1 MANTAIVIGG
11 GIAGCSSAYALAKRG
26 IKVTLIERNAEMA
39 SAASGNPLAMLY
51 PRLSGDDLSSQFA
64 LDSYLYSL
72 AFYQSLKLP
81 DADFSMCGM
90 LQLGFN
96 ARELSRIKKV
106 ATHNYPASVL
116 QYVSHD
122 EASTIAGIS
131 IAHNA
136 LYFPTAAW
144 IHPKNLCKHL
154 TLHPNI
160 TIISTRQVTQF
171 IQKTYGFE
179 VYSHHQLLATADIL
193 IIATANDAQ
202 QLLPDLPLHTKAV
215 RGQVS
220 VLDSTT
226 SSRKV
231 NTIIC
236 SDGYLSPSAYTDQ
249 SHCLGASFSEAE
261 STVTEP
267 LDLTPTPADHT
278 SNLNKLNNISPALYH
293 DLQANL
299 TGGRVSYRCTTS
311 DYWPLVGELID
322 GARLTKNP
330 VRPSAS
336 TESLPWIS
344 GLYINAAHGSK
355 GFTSAPLCA
364 ELLASMICQQPLPIS
379 SELTCQLNPNRFLLK
394 ALGLKKLAK
403 TIAVQH
409 KISG

>member
-1 MANTAIVIGG
+1 MANSAIVIGG
-11 GIAGCSSAYALAKRG
+11 GIAGCSSAYALAKQG
-26 IKVTLIERNAEMA
+26 IKVTLIERNAEIA

-72 AFYQSLKLP
+72 AFYQSLNLS

-106 ATHNYPASVL
+106 ATRNYPASL
-116 QYVSHD
+116 LHYVSHA
-122 EASTIAGIS
+122 EASAIAGIP
-131 IAHNA
+131 IDHDA

-144 IHPKNLCKHL
+144 IQPKNLCKHL
-154 TLHPNI
+154 TQHPNI
-160 TIISTRQVTQF
+160 TIINTQHISQF
-171 IQKTYGFE
+171 IKQAYGFE
-179 VYSHHQLLATADIL
+179 VYSQKQLLATADVL
-193 IIATANDAQ
+193 IIANANDAQ

-220 VLDSTT
+220 VLDSTIN
-226 SSRKV
+226 SRKV

-236 SDGYLSPSAYTDQ
+236 SDGYLSPSAYTAQ
-249 SHCLGASFSEAE
+249 SHCLGASFSDTENTLA
-261 STVTEP
+261 EP
-267 LDLTPTPADHT
+267 LDLTLAKADHT
-278 SNLNKLNNISPALYH
+278 SNLNKLNNISPALYQ
-293 DLQANL
+293 DLKQNL
-299 TGGRVSYRCTTS
+299 TGGRVSYRCSTS

-322 GARLTKNP
+322 GANLTKNP

-336 TESLPWIS
+336 TESLPWVS

-364 ELLASMICQQPLPIS
+364 ELLASIICHQPLPVS
-379 SELTCQLNPNRFLLK
+379 NELAYQLNPNRFLLK
-394 ALGLKKLAK
+394 TLGLKKLAK
-403 TIAVQH
+403 TIASQH

>member
-1 MANTAIVIGG
+1 MTNTAIVIGG
-11 GIAGCSSAYALAKRG
+11 GIAGSSSAYALAKRG
-26 IKVTLIERNAEMA
+26 IKVTLIERNAEVA

-72 AFYQSLKLP
+72 AFYQSLNLP

-106 ATHNYPASVL
+106 AAHNYPASVL
-116 QYVSHD
+116 QYVSHN

-131 IAHNA
+131 IDHDS

-144 IHPKNLCKHL
+144 IQPKNLCKHL
-154 TLHPNI
+154 TQHPNI
-160 TIISTRQVTQF
+160 TIINTQQVIQF
-171 IQKTYGFE
+171 AQKAYGFE
-179 VYSHHQLLATADIL
+179 VYNHHQLLATADVL

-220 VLDSTT
+220 VLDST
-226 SSRKV
+226 SNSQKI

-236 SDGYLSPSAYTDQ
+236 SDGYLSPSAYAAQ
-249 SHCLGASFSEAE
+249 SHCLGASFSDAEAI
-261 STVTEP
+261 STEAP
-267 LDLTPTPADHT
+267 DLTTTQADHI

-293 DLQANL
+293 DLQASL

-322 GARLTKNP
+322 GANLTKNP
-330 VRPSAS
+330 VRPSALPQA
-336 TESLPWIS
+336 LPWLS

-379 SELTCQLNPNRFLLK
+379 SDIACQLNPNRFLLK

-403 TIAVQH
+403 TIASQH

>member
-1 MANTAIVIGG
+1 MANSAIVIGG
-11 GIAGCSSAYALAKRG
+11 GIAGCSSAYALAKQG
-26 IKVTLIERNAEMA
+26 IKVTLIERNAEIA

-72 AFYQSLKLP
+72 AFYQSLNLS

-106 ATHNYPASVL
+106 ATRNYPASVL
-116 QYVSHD
+116 HYVSHA
-122 EASTIAGIS
+122 EASAIAGIP
-131 IAHNA
+131 IDHDA

-144 IHPKNLCKHL
+144 IQPKNLCKHL
-154 TLHPNI
+154 TQHPNI
-160 TIISTRQVTQF
+160 TIINTQHISQF
-171 IQKTYGFE
+171 IKQAYGFE
-179 VYSHHQLLATADIL
+179 VYSQKQLLATADVL
-193 IIATANDAQ
+193 IIANANDAQ

-220 VLDSTT
+220 VLDSTIN
-226 SSRKV
+226 SRKV

-236 SDGYLSPSAYTDQ
+236 SDGYLSPSAYTAQ
-249 SHCLGASFSEAE
+249 SHCLGASFSDTENTLA
-261 STVTEP
+261 EP
-267 LDLTPTPADHT
+267 LDLTLAKADHT
-278 SNLNKLNNISPALYH
+278 SNLNKLNNISPALYQ
-293 DLQANL
+293 DLKQNL
-299 TGGRVSYRCTTS
+299 TGGRVSYRCSTS

-322 GARLTKNP
+322 GANLTKNP

-336 TESLPWIS
+336 TESLPWVS

-364 ELLASMICQQPLPIS
+364 ELLASIICHQPLPVS
-379 SELTCQLNPNRFLLK
+379 NELAYQLNPNRFLLK
-394 ALGLKKLAK
+394 TLGLKKLAK
-403 TIAVQH
+403 TIVSQH

>member
-1 MANTAIVIGG
+1 MANSAIVIGG
-11 GIAGCSSAYALAKRG
+11 GIAGCSSAYALAKQG
-26 IKVTLIERNAEMA
+26 IKVTLIERNAEIA

-72 AFYQSLKLP
+72 AFYQSLNLS

-106 ATHNYPASVL
+106 ATRNYPASL
-116 QYVSHD
+116 LHYVSHA
-122 EASTIAGIS
+122 EASAIAGIP
-131 IAHNA
+131 IDHDA

-144 IHPKNLCKHL
+144 IQPKNLCKHL
-154 TLHPNI
+154 TQHPNI
-160 TIISTRQVTQF
+160 TIINTQHISQF
-171 IQKTYGFE
+171 IKQAYGFE
-179 VYSHHQLLATADIL
+179 VYSQKQLLATADVL
-193 IIATANDAQ
+193 IIANANDAQ
-202 QLLPDLPLHTKAV
+202 ILLPDLPLNTKAV

-220 VLDSTT
+220 VLDSTIN
-226 SSRKV
+226 SRKV

-236 SDGYLSPSAYTDQ
+236 SDGYLSPSAYTAQ
-249 SHCLGASFSEAE
+249 SHCLGASFSDTENTLA
-261 STVTEP
+261 EP
-267 LDLTPTPADHT
+267 LDLTLAKADHT
-278 SNLNKLNNISPALYH
+278 SNLNKLNNISPALYQ
-293 DLQANL
+293 DLKQNL
-299 TGGRVSYRCTTS
+299 TGGRVSYRCSTS

-322 GARLTKNP
+322 GANLTKNP

-336 TESLPWIS
+336 TESLPWVS

-364 ELLASMICQQPLPIS
+364 ELLASIICHQPLPVS
-379 SELTCQLNPNRFLLK
+379 NELAYQLNPNRFLLK
-394 ALGLKKLAK
+394 TLGLKKLAK
-403 TIAVQH
+403 TIVSQH